1 MARDQQPA
9 TLVVSGRDG
18 LPDRP
23 LKVACTL
30 QPPARPFAQ
39 GGHQVGLA
47 APELVE
53 QQLGE
58 EMVVAV
64 PLSLLVQRNHEQVGA
79 GELAQ
84 ESARTL
90 PTRDRIAQRASHR
103 PQYRGLEQ
111 KLPNLLSESSQ
122 NFLSQE
128 TDDVAVAAAKRL
140 DEGTLVLLVLQGEGG
155 EVDPRGP
162 PFGTLE
168 QHREVIGADAKPH
181 LLVQQA
187 IGFLLGEGELLGAEL
202 VHLSPGTQQPQRQR
216 RVGAARND
224 KVDVLGKMLHE
235 EGHRLVG
242 VLFGNELVVI
252 EHQYDPMGQ
261 LGDLV
266 YEHGE
271 RYPGEPLPRGAH
283 SHENIGPEVLLFWH
297 GPAQRLHYVPP
308 QPDRI
313 VVLLV
318 EGDPGEGHLGFFCST
333 PLGQERR
340 LAVAGRGAYDAYRA
354 VQGVMEELEQAATNQ
369 LLGTRQ
375 RRPQLGLEN
384 DPGRTSTWVT
394 RHVNNGLLC
403 PAPPSRAA
411 HTHYALRTRTSIRP
425 TR

>member
-1 MARDQQPA
+1 MTRDQQPD

-18 LPDRP
+18 LPDRL
-23 LKVACTL
+23 LKVARTF
-30 QPPARPFAQ
+30 QPHALPFAQ

-64 PLSLLVQRNHEQVGA
+64 PLSLLVQRNHEQVGV

-111 KLPNLLSESSQ
+111 KLPNLLGESSQ
-122 NFLSQE
+122 NLLSQE

-216 RVGAARND
+216 RVRATRDDEVN
-224 KVDVLGKMLHE
+224 VLGEVFHE
-235 EGHRLVG
+235 EGHRFMR
-242 VLFGNELVVI
+242 VLPSYELVVI
-252 EHQYDPMGQ
+252 EHQYDSSGH
-261 LGDLV
+261 LGERV
-266 YEHGE
+266 YERGQY
-271 RYPGEPLPRGAH
+271 RLDDPPPTGAH
-283 SHENIGPEVLLFWH
+283 SHEDIGSKALFFGH
-297 GPAQRLHYVPP
+297 DPP
-308 QPDRI
+308 QRFYYVSPQPYRI
-313 VVLLV
+313 VVLFV
-318 EGDPGEGHLGFFCST
+318 EGEPGEGQVGFFYLT
-333 PLGQERR
+333 PVGQ
-340 LAVAGRGAYDAYRA
+340 
-354 VQGVMEELEQAATNQ
+354 
-369 LLGTRQ
+369 
-375 RRPQLGLEN
+375 
-384 DPGRTSTWVT
+384 
-394 RHVNNGLLC
+394 
-403 PAPPSRAA
+403 
-411 HTHYALRTRTSIRP
+411 
-425 TR
+425 

>member
-1 MARDQQPA
+1 MARDQQPD

-23 LKVACTL
+23 IEVARTL

-111 KLPNLLSESSQ
+111 KLPNLLGESSQ

-187 IGFLLGEGELLGAEL
+187 IGFLLGEGELFGADL
-202 VHLSPGTQQPQRQR
+202 VHLSPRPPPPKRQR
-216 RVGAARND
+216 RVGATRD
-224 KVDVLGKMLHE
+224 DEVEVLGEVLNE
-235 EGHRLVG
+235 EGHRLMDLPRAYG
-242 VLFGNELVVI
+242 LVVI
-252 EHQYDPMGQ
+252 EHQYNRMGQ

-266 YEHGE
+266 YERGKRCLDVTLSH
-271 RYPGEPLPRGAH
+271 GAH
-283 SHENIGPEVLLFWH
+283 PRENIGSEALFWH
-297 GPAQRLHYVPP
+297 DPAQRLDDVPP

-318 EGDPGEGHLGFFCST
+318 KGDPGDEQIGFFYVT
-333 PLGQERR
+333 PVGQKRC
-340 LAVAGRGAYDAYRA
+340 LSVAGRGAYDAN
-354 VQGVMEELEQAATNQ
+354 L
-369 LLGTRQ
+369 
-375 RRPQLGLEN
+375 
-384 DPGRTSTWVT
+384 
-394 RHVNNGLLC
+394 
-403 PAPPSRAA
+403 
-411 HTHYALRTRTSIRP
+411 AL
-425 TR
+425 